1 MTWAQVV
8 MWLVVVG
15 IGLPA
20 AASNRTALALVISWA
35 IPYGAWLITDENL
48 PINLYFILDYF
59 VLLVIFT
66 KPEIRDCSPYKN
78 FAEQV
83 KALWRE
89 RSMGD
94 VIVASIFPL
103 MWVIYLVDIG
113 DFYRWWMLWGL
124 VQLQFLAAGWEAF
137 SLWLVRRK
145 VRGTKPPGLFKL
157 GLADHG

>member
-1 MTWAQVV
+1 MTIPEVII
-8 MWLVVVG
+8 WLVVAG

-20 AASNRTALALVISWA
+20 AFRNWTALALCWT
-35 IPYGAWLITDENL
+35 WLVAEVFCRFTNTNL
-48 PINLYFILDYF
+48 PIGLYFILDYL
-59 VLLVIFT
+59 VLLVIFI

-78 FAEQV
+78 FAEQAQ
-83 KALWRE
+83 ALWRE
-89 RSMGD
+89 RSMSD